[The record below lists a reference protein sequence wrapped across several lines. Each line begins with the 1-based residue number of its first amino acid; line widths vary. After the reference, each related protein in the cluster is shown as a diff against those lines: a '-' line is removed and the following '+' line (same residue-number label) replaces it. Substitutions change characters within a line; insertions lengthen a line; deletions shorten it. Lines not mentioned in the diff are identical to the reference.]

1 MFGLIERDIEYI
13 VKAMKK
19 FNEIEKAIV
28 FGSRAIGN
36 YKKGSDV
43 DIAIIGDGIDSKTV
57 YKLDD
62 YLNEVYPLPYFFDIL
77 QYNCI
82 TNENLKKH
90 IDNEGKII
98 YERKYGVFIT
108 PYFYKIRIY
117 LNKRAILNKESYSSS
132 LIK

>member
-13 VKAMKK
+13 VKAMKQ

-28 FGSRAIGN
+28 FGSRAMGN

-43 DIAIIGDGIDSKTV
+43 DIAIIGEGIDSNTI

-77 QYNCI
+77 QYNSI
-82 TNENLKKH
+82 ANENLKNH

-98 YERKYGVFIT
+98 YERK
-108 PYFYKIRIY
+108 
-117 LNKRAILNKESYSSS
+117 
-132 LIK
+132 